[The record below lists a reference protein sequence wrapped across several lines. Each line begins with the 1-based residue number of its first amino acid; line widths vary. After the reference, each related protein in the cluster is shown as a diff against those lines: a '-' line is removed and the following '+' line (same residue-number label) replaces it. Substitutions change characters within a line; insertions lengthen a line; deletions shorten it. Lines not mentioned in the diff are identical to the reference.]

1 MEIGSLKKLERNPLF
16 QMSLGSKE
24 LFHSNFLAWIISKQE
39 QVSFVLNFLNDLLQ
53 LANKIKA
60 IIEFPEREKMNI
72 DLRFKV
78 ELNNNTQRLIIIENK
93 VKSLPYKE
101 QLLKYY
107 TETEIERE
115 KKSKKKNGEVYEV
128 NYYLLSLVS
137 PDDSILLNNKNE
149 KIWTRISYE
158 NIADS
163 MNKNLAKLQQDS
175 SDLIPFESI
184 IKSYSEF
191 ACLLQDIAEN
201 DLKIKD
207 EKNEHF
213 DYFNSETRKK
223 YQSLRLHDLYL
234 KSKYQQIAIAI
245 KKRLIENYKDANIDF
260 NFNPW
265 EKLRK
270 KSKTL
275 TQVNNGV
282 FIKEGFSNS
291 NGMIDFKFIP
301 KKFTIEN
308 TNFYY
313 AFCLQLQGDQLR
325 YALEFMGNFE
335 GEKKQKATKLIYEV
349 ARKLSNSQKW
359 LELPKDMKTNRT
371 VFVNTKILGKPKK
384 ASEYDKER
392 KFCKFDNLFLYK
404 YHKISSSTNVISII
418 DLYEK
423 IFAYLYE
430 NKESFIKVLDECIK
444 NDEVLN

>member
-1 MEIGSLKKLERNPLF
+1 MKIESLKKLERNPLF

-53 LANKIKA
+53 LGNKIKA

-78 ELNNNTQRLIIIENK
+78 ELNDNTQRLIIIENK

-128 NYYLLSLVS
+128 NYYLLSLVT

-158 NIADS
+158 DIAVS
-163 MNKNLAKLQQDS
+163 MSYNLTKLQSDS
-175 SDLIPFESI
+175 SDLITFESI

-207 EKNEHF
+207 ENTELF

-245 KKRLIENYKDANIDF
+245 KSRLSKNYQDADF

-270 KSKTL
+270 KNKTL

-301 KKFTIEN
+301 QKFTIEN
-308 TNFYY
+308 TDVYY

-349 ARKLSNSQKW
+349 ARKLSNLQKW
-359 LELPKDMKTNRT
+359 LELPKDIETKRN

-404 YHKISSSTNVISII
+404 YHKISPATNVKSII
-418 DLYEK
+418 DLYVD
-423 IFAYLYE
+423 IFAYLYK
-430 NKESFIKVLDECIK
+430 NKQSFIEVLNECIK

>member
-1 MEIGSLKKLERNPLF
+1 MKIESLKKLERNPLF

-53 LANKIKA
+53 LGNKIKA

-78 ELNNNTQRLIIIENK
+78 ELNDNTQRLIIIENK

-128 NYYLLSLVS
+128 NYYLLSLVT

-158 NIADS
+158 DIAVS
-163 MNKNLAKLQQDS
+163 MSYNLTKLQSDS
-175 SDLIPFESI
+175 SDLITFESI

-207 EKNEHF
+207 ENTELF

-245 KKRLIENYKDANIDF
+245 KSRLSKNYQDADF

-270 KSKTL
+270 KNKTL

-301 KKFTIEN
+301 QKFTIEN
-308 TNFYY
+308 TDVYY

-349 ARKLSNSQKW
+349 ARELSNSQKW
-359 LELPKDMKTNRT
+359 LELPKDIETKRN

-404 YHKISSSTNVISII
+404 YHKISPATNVKSII
-418 DLYEK
+418 DLYVD
-423 IFAYLYE
+423 IFAYLYK
-430 NKESFIKVLDECIK
+430 NKQSFIEVLNECIK